1 MRTAYIGMGANLKSR
16 AGAPAE
22 TLHAAA
28 DMLANLGGIVARSS
42 LYSTAPVGYADQPR
56 FTNAVVALDTALSPL
71 ALLQQLMQI
80 ERHFGR
86 DRAASFLN
94 GPRTLDLDVLL
105 IDDLCVSMADLT
117 VPHPRLAERA
127 FVLVPLHQIAP
138 HLRVPPTHA
147 TVSDLLDRLRTNTPA
162 DVQAILPIESPHT
175 CASIPQTGKI
185 EP

>member
-1 MRTAYIGMGANLKSR
+1 MRTAYIGMGANLESR

-22 TLHAAA
+22 TLRAAA
-28 DMLANLGGIVARSS
+28 DMLSNLGSIPARSS

-94 GPRTLDLDVLL
+94 GPRTLDLDILL
-105 IDDLCVSMADLT
+105 IGDLCIATADLT
-117 VPHPRLAERA
+117 VPHPRLTERA

-138 HLRVPPTHA
+138 QLRIPPTNA
-147 TVSDLLDRLRTNTPA
+147 FVADLLDRLSRSAPA
-162 DVQAILPIESPHT
+162 DVQAILPIESSHWS
-175 CASIPQTGKI
+175 ASNPQTGKI